1 LLRLFGILGLDF
13 TGNLKC
19 PTILK
24 RLLKMKKYNEEYFS
38 VIETKTGR
46 KIVDCGLEED
56 ALAMVSFDPQNRT
69 YTRNKFLMGPVVDIE
84 IPKALPTNEIVDL
97 GGKWDDPI
105 PEGIDPYNL
114 RGRQPLQPVKKQLP
128 EDQRIPL
135 NTK

>member
-1 LLRLFGILGLDF
+1 
-13 TGNLKC
+13 
-19 PTILK
+19 
-24 RLLKMKKYNEEYFS
+24 MKKYNEEYFS